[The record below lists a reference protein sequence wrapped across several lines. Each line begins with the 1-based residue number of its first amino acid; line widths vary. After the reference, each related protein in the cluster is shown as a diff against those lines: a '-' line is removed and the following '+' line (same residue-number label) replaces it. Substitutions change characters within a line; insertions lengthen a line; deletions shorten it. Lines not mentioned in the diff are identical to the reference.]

1 MQQHPQP
8 QALYATSYRASYDS
22 PFASP
27 PPTVQKPAPL
37 VLDPNN
43 NNSNH
48 HKDNYDNAS
57 SHSNSRTSLPR
68 KLLEAVGMRSEMTV
82 TSPSL
87 VSFTSTTEPPPT
99 TPKQQA
105 PFTPSQI
112 YQASYLAR
120 NAPQAG
126 FLYKLGTHIPEFKR
140 RFFVLKPTTH
150 LYYFLSP
157 NDPEPRGRV
166 DLEGSQLEEL
176 EPLPDG
182 RYRFAITWEHK
193 QVILEA
199 RSKQVGQEWMET
211 LKGERVSTLKEKVSE
226 LYIQSA
232 QQQEQILELQKQVEH
247 FRMVE
252 KDRDGALEDARNY
265 KRQVERLDEA
275 LRRLTQQVRRP
286 PPTTTSSSEDN
297 HDATPTINNKKENV
311 TVVVPEKKDTIP
323 QEDDSSDAL
332 LLVVPDGNSS
342 SSNGDDGPNSSM
354 LDMAADEEEGQE
366 ENWDTFQVPGT
377 YFFALAN
384 ACQQQ
389 RESLRLAS
397 IEANTAV
404 EDLQACNGKL
414 TVMSKRMEKAEKQIV
429 KLWEE
434 NCNARKTLK
443 QKKRERR
450 VLVREVKALQEVVK
464 EEKARPRKSPTKE
477 QDVVDAT
484 TQSQPAM
491 EDTMIGSDEERLIDE
506 LEEHIASSIRMHQRF
521 LAGGGDAYEADLNTS
536 MEGSEI
542 VQTYPSSR
550 ITASGATLRY
560 EYDASSSV
568 SERGGRLSPLQPK
581 LLSLFDD
588 EASDRAS
595 DDEEDT
601 DHYDDD
607 EYQSVDPSVSS
618 VGAEYGDGTD
628 SIFSNGA
635 PLEAIYSGDDN
646 DSSPERPHPVL
657 QLDQDEEE
665 DGYYDK
671 QPHLCA
677 ASTQS
682 VSSKSVITDNGQAT
696 SRLVCPLAD
705 VRETS
710 NIGGSLE
717 TNEDLQVYHL
727 SFYTQKI
734 GIQFQKAPPAPVRPR
749 GLLTDAM
756 TADLTGDKNGS
767 GKTATELKNI
777 AAISGLANSGQD
789 EHGQDVCKIAS
800 PKDVVLVCGF
810 QGFDDSGNNQRPNLG
825 ARLVA
830 FDGISV
836 EIGPWTFDS
845 IRKAIKARGRPLTLS
860 FRNDFLTSDQRAVLT
875 KAVSE
880 MEASAPP
887 PRRTI
892 QYRTQ
897 ERPLSTTPSI
907 NSAISHESDNFVNDV
922 DNRTT
927 QSEETDLSA
936 YASSAAS
943 SHCFA
948 KRTLSSNSLS
958 THQSQYRRPSASTS
972 VSTNQSNNFRSFSEA
987 GTSSVI
993 SATFAPLMANLMKNV
1008 SARRGEE
1015 FTPDYLRRDQES
1027 LEHTPQHQ
1035 DFQSNLL

>member
-1 MQQHPQP
+1 M
-8 QALYATSYRASYDS
+8 
-22 PFASP
+22 
-27 PPTVQKPAPL
+27 
-37 VLDPNN
+37 
-43 NNSNH
+43 
-48 HKDNYDNAS
+48 
-57 SHSNSRTSLPR
+57 
-68 KLLEAVGMRSEMTV
+68 
-82 TSPSL
+82 
-87 VSFTSTTEPPPT
+87 VSFTTESQSHAQSH
-99 TPKQQA
+99 TPSHTPSQSHAQSQA
-105 PFTPSQI
+105 PSTPSQI

-166 DLEGSQLEEL
+166 DLEGTQLEEL
-176 EPLPDG
+176 ESLPDG
-182 RYRFAITWEHK
+182 RFRFAITWQHK

-199 RSKQVGQEWMET
+199 RSKQVGQEWMDK
-211 LKGERVSTLKEKVSE
+211 LKGERVSTLKDQVSQ
-226 LYIQSA
+226 LSIQTT
-232 QQQEQILELQKQVEH
+232 QQQDLIIELQKQVEN

-265 KRQVERLDEA
+265 KMQLERLDEA
-275 LRRLTQQVRRP
+275 LRRLTQQVRRA
-286 PPTTTSSSEDN
+286 PPTTTSTNITTTTSGN
-297 HDATPTINNKKENV
+297 NAATPTTKNHKENTTVVEEKKE
-311 TVVVPEKKDTIP
+311 TIP
-323 QEDDSSDAL
+323 QEEDSGAL
-332 LLVVPDGNSS
+332 LNANNSS
-342 SSNGDDGPNSSM
+342 SNSSDGGPNSSM
-354 LDMAADEEEGQE
+354 LDMTTDEQEGQE
-366 ENWDTFQVPGT
+366 DNWDTFQVPGT
-377 YFFALAN
+377 YFFSLSN

-404 EDLQACNGKL
+404 EDLQASNEKFA
-414 TVMSKRMEKAEKQIV
+414 VMSNRMEKAEKQIV

-434 NCNARKTLK
+434 NCVIRKTLK
-443 QKKRERR
+443 QKKREKR
-450 VLVREVKALQEVVK
+450 VLVKEVKALQEIVK
-464 EEKARPRKSPTKE
+464 EEKARPRKSPNKE
-477 QDVVDAT
+477 QNVVHGDVDVDAT
-484 TQSQPAM
+484 AEQSQSQPAM

-506 LEEHIASSIRMHQRF
+506 LEEHIASSIRMHTKF
-521 LAGGGDAYEADLNTS
+521 LTGGGGGHEADLNTS

-550 ITASGATLRY
+550 ITATGATLR
-560 EYDASSSV
+560 YDASSSV

-595 DDEEDT
+595 DDVEEDP
-601 DHYDDD
+601 DDYFDD
-607 EYQSVDPSVSS
+607 EYQSVAPSVSS

-628 SIFSNGA
+628 SIVSSGA

-646 DSSPERPHPVL
+646 ESSSPERPHPVL
-657 QLDQDEEE
+657 QLDQDEE
-665 DGYYDK
+665 DDNYYGK
-671 QPHLCA
+671 QPYLCA

-682 VSSKSVITDNGQAT
+682 ASSKSVITDNGQAT

-717 TNEDLQVYHL
+717 TNEDFQVYHL

-734 GIQFQKAPPAPVRPR
+734 GIQFQKAPPAPTKPK

-777 AAISGLANSGQD
+777 AAISSLANSGQD
-789 EHGQDVCKIAS
+789 VYGQDICQIAS
-800 PKDVVLVCGF
+800 PKDVVLICGF
-810 QGFDDSGNNQRPNLG
+810 QGFDDSGKNQRPNLG
-825 ARLVA
+825 AQLVA

-897 ERPLSTTPSI
+897 ERPPSTTPSL

-936 YASSAAS
+936 YASSTVN
-943 SHCFA
+943 SHCFP
-948 KRTLSSNSLS
+948 KRTLSSHSLS
-958 THQSQYRRPSASTS
+958 THQSQYRRPSASNS
-972 VSTNQSNNFRSFSEA
+972 VSTHQSNNFRSFSEA

-993 SATFAPLMANLMKNV
+993 STTFAPLMANLMKNV

-1015 FTPDYLRRDQES
+1015 FTPDYLRRDQGS
-1027 LEHTPQHQ
+1027 LEQTPQHQ